1 MPPAPGKLILT
12 KTVIALQTQKLATR
26 KILLISSTFSMA
38 VQIVM
43 RTTKVLLMLH
53 TQRPAAQGERR
64 PSSQGVAMKSQ
75 KDKRAITMR
84 KEERRRKR
92 RKEQTLPGR
101 QTRTLTQA
109 PSRVSKS
116 LSHL

>member
-26 KILLISSTFSMA
+26 KILSISSTFSMA

-84 KEERRRKR
+84 KEERRRK
-92 RKEQTLPGR
+92 EQTLPGR